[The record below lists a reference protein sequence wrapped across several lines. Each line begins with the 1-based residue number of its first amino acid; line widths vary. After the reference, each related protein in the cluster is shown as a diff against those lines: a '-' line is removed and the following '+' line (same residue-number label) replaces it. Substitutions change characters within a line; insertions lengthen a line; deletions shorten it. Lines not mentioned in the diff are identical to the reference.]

1 MAGPLSNMR
10 LTYDKGELDD
20 DGFLD
25 DPMNQFERWFEEVRA
40 TDTHEANA
48 MIVSTVDANGRPSA
62 RIVLLKEVDCKGF
75 VFYTNYE
82 SQKGQELAINQ
93 NIALTFYW
101 PSMERQVRVTGVAE
115 RVSAEQS
122 DAYFS
127 LRPRGS
133 QLGAIVSPQSAVI
146 PDRMFLT
153 TRLESAIAE
162 LDENVP
168 LHRPESWG
176 GYLVRPDSMEFWQ
189 GRPDRLHDR
198 IRYHREENRWNTERL
213 AP

>member
-1 MAGPLSNMR
+1 MARPLSEMR
-10 LTYDKGELDD
+10 LTYTKGELGDD
-20 DGFLD
+20 EILA
-25 DPMNQFERWFEEVRA
+25 DPIKQFERWFEEVRA

-48 MIVSTVDANGRPSA
+48 TVVSTVDANGCPSA
-62 RIVLLKEVDCKGF
+62 RIVLLKAVDQTGF

-82 SQKGQELAINQ
+82 SQKGREIEINPA
-93 NIALTFYW
+93 IALTFYW
-101 PSMERQVRVTGVAE
+101 PSLERQVRVNGVAE

-127 LRPRGS
+127 TRPQGS

-146 PDRMFLT
+146 PDRTFLT
-153 TRLESAIAE
+153 TRLNEALGD
-162 LDENVP
+162 LDKEVP
-168 LHRPESWG
+168 LQRPAFWG
-176 GYLVRPDSMEFWQ
+176 GFLVKPVSIEFWQ

-198 IRYHREENRWNTERL
+198 IRYRQVDHVWLAERL

>member
-10 LTYDKGELDD
+10 LTYDKGELGD
-20 DGFLD
+20 DGFLG

-82 SQKGQELAINQ
+82 SRKGHELAINQ

-146 PDRMFLT
+146 PDRTFLT
-153 TRLESAIAE
+153 TRLERAIAE

-176 GYLVRPDSMEFWQ
+176 GYLVRPDTMEFWQ

-198 IRYHREENRWNTERL
+198 IRYHREENGWNIERL

>member
-1 MAGPLSNMR
+1 MARPLSDMR
-10 LTYDKGELDD
+10 LTYDKGELGD
-20 DGFLD
+20 DGFLG
-25 DPMNQFERWFEEVRA
+25 DPINQFERWFEDVRA

-122 DAYFS
+122 DTYFS

-153 TRLESAIAE
+153 TRLEKAIAE

-198 IRYHREENRWNTERL
+198 IRYHREENGWNTERL